1 MEEIKDQAY
10 FKALARKLMFELTD
24 EEAADI
30 VQEFKTLCVQLQ
42 LLEAIDTTGVEP
54 MVYPFETPTVYL
66 REDEENHTISQE
78 EALSNASKVVQGH
91 FSVPRVVK

>member
-24 EEAADI
+24 EEADDI

>member
-10 FKALARKLMFELTD
+10 FKALARKLMFELKD
-24 EEAADI
+24 EEADDI

>member
-10 FKALARKLMFELTD
+10 FRKLARALMFDLSD

-30 VQEFKTLCVQLQ
+30 VHEFETLCSQLK

-66 REDEENHTISQE
+66 REDVEDHTISQE
-78 EALSNASKVVQGH
+78 EAMVNAVKSVQGH
-91 FSVPRVVK
+91 FSVPKVVK